1 MLSFALERKARGAVF
16 LFEMYIKVSVMTEQ
30 NREEFRKIS
39 ADSFEARLTEEA
51 KQNRAN
57 KRLLE
62 LVRAHFKMPTGVVR
76 IVSGHHSPH
85 KILEIDL

>member
-1 MLSFALERKARGAVF
+1 
-16 LFEMYIKVSVMTEQ
+16 MYIKVLVLTEQ
-30 NREEFRKIS
+30 KREEFRKIS

-62 LVRAHFKMPTGVVR
+62 LVREHFKMPTGVVR
-76 IVSGHHSPH
+76 IVSGHHSPN
-85 KILEIDL
+85 KILGVEL